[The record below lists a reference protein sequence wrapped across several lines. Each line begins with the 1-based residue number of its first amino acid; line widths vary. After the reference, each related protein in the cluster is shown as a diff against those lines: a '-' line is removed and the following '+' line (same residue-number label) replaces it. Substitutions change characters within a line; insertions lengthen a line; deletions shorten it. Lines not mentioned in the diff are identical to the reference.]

1 MAYYLY
7 MTRIMTD
14 LNNCYGFD
22 NTTEAANKTDFDTNY
37 KTSTTQ
43 VDDLENQETTFLIKL
58 TYSQFKAKIDGTNIL
73 WADVKLEIANNF
85 YDLYL
90 LTNGPV

>member
-14 LNNCYGFD
+14 TNNCYGFD
-22 NTTEAANKTDFDTNY
+22 NTAEAANKTDFDTNY
-37 KTSTTQ
+37 KANCLL
-43 VDDLENQETTFLIKL
+43 VDDLENMETTFTVTL
-58 TYSQFKAKIDGTNIL
+58 TYAQFKAKIDGTNIL
-73 WADVKLEIANNF
+73 WTDVKLEIANNH